1 MPVKTLAASWAVE
14 QTVAVALLGF
24 ARQVSPRAFVLPR
37 AGTVEFEYLIKSRL
51 EPGVLWHVHDKSAHA
66 KLLLGI

>member
-1 MPVKTLAASWAVE
+1 M
-14 QTVAVALLGF
+14 AVALLGF

-51 EPGVLWHVHDKSAHA
+51 EPGVLWHVHDESALA
-66 KLLLGI
+66 KLVLGI